1 MKLFTA
7 MMVGAALCGSAMAF
21 NPVNPVLTSIKTVS
35 EQAPA
40 QRRAFGALKSSP
52 LRAANSDEVRELYIS
67 QYNSDWIHYE
77 YSGDWY
83 CTFMGEI
90 DGDKY
95 DFHVDIYADDLVGHF
110 TEADLDGYYTWCRKN
125 DVEFT
130 FAQADINITPSSV
143 EGQYDLDMT
152 VKTTLEETLHV
163 VVSPNPPSMDDIHVE
178 GKILVSSY
186 LYYPDW
192 SVAFQGFDD
201 YYVLLDFEN
210 PEVPGQLEGEY
221 STENFWMEYCS
232 FRNLQTGQ
240 ENTFVELNMTV
251 AGNDLQNNIEMTGS
265 GVLDN
270 GVKVTFHYQ
279 KTPPMD
285 PTQTIA
291 LDASITHLRFMDPT
305 ASRNTTLTALS
316 NDGTREIKVAYD
328 GVKGT
333 FEQFDMMHTL
343 LTYEDSGETFELDH
357 GWVSLDVNKQNVATV
372 EAELV
377 FKDSICYTFTTEYQ
391 LNIMGEKLVEVHN
404 MTITNL
410 FGLIN
415 YMIGSNDEYTRVQ
428 ASTYYELAEGDYT
441 DAMVFVL
448 EAANGTSC
456 SSLTVKEATVTQN
469 ANNQLALYA
478 QFLGDDMVDYTLTMD
493 FYVPEV
499 TGEATFTSST
509 AELRDLTIDYGA
521 FQIMGED
528 ESKNDYFSIVLDDFY
543 VHSSHY
549 SSLSTVNMDYCQI
562 IRNLGK
568 ENQEILPMYTCDLD
582 LNVTDRNFTLTGT
595 CQAGSIHYT
604 VNISGK
610 FEEEAPAQ
618 GDSNDDPDRDLDL
631 VFELEDVTRFD
642 IMPEYGYTVM
652 SMLNDKGEQ
661 FNTLIYMNGDTLS
674 EGVYEINNSY
684 APGSVQAGMVSGTTA
699 YPTIFIQYDE
709 WGNGLLPV
717 WLFVEGTL
725 TVSYVEGEIS
735 LVVDANNT
743 WGRHASV
750 VLNPDHTTAIDN
762 VKNEAKKNGKFWTK
776 DGIVIRYEGKEYNS
790 YGMKK

>member
-1 MKLFTA
+1 
-7 MMVGAALCGSAMAF
+7 MVGAAICGSAMAI
-21 NPVNPVLTSIKTVS
+21 NPVNPVMSSLKAGS
-35 EQAPA
+35 EQAPV

-52 LRAANSDEVRELYIS
+52 LRATSSDEVRELYIS
-67 QYNSDWIHYE
+67 QYNSDWVHYE

-152 VKTTLEETLHV
+152 VKTTLDETLHV

-178 GKILVSSY
+178 GKILSSAY
-186 LYYPDW
+186 FYGPDW
-192 SVAFQGFDD
+192 SVGFEGFDD

-210 PEVPGQLEGEY
+210 PEVPGQLEGVY
-221 STENFWMEYCS
+221 STENFWLEYCN
-232 FRNLQTGQ
+232 FRNMQTGK
-240 ENTFVELNMTV
+240 ENAFVELNMTV
-251 AGNDLQNNIEMTGS
+251 AGNDLQNDIEMTGS

-270 GVKVTFHYQ
+270 GVNVTFHYL
-279 KTPPMD
+279 KTPPME

-291 LDASITHLRFMDPT
+291 LDATITHLRFTDPT
-305 ASRNTTLTALS
+305 ASRNTTLVALS

-333 FEQFDMMHTL
+333 FEQFNLMHTL
-343 LTYEDSGETFELDH
+343 LTYVDSGETFELDH
-357 GWVSLDVNKQNVATV
+357 GMLTLSVNKQNVVTV

-377 FKDSICYTFTTEYQ
+377 FKDSICYTFVADYQ
-391 LNIMGEKLVEVHN
+391 IEVLAEKLVEVHN

-428 ASTYYELAEGDYT
+428 ASTFYELVEGDYT
-441 DAMVFVL
+441 DDMVFVL

-456 SSLTVKEATVTQN
+456 SSLTVKEATLTKT
-469 ANNQLALYA
+469 AGDQLALYA

-493 FYVPEV
+493 FFVPEV
-499 TGEATFTSST
+499 TGEATFAST
-509 AELRDLTIDYGA
+509 TAKLRDLTIDYGA

-543 VHSSHY
+543 VHSAHY

-568 ENQEILPMYTCDLD
+568 ENQEILPMYTCNLD
-582 LNVTDRNFTLTGT
+582 LTVSGRDFTLTGT
-595 CQAGSIHYT
+595 CQAGTILYT

-610 FEEEAPAQ
+610 FEEEVDPVQ
-618 GDSNDDPDRDLDL
+618 GDPNDDPDLDLDL

-642 IMPEYGYTVM
+642 VMPEYGYTVM
-652 SMLNDKGEQ
+652 TMQNANGEQ
-661 FNTLIYMNGDTLS
+661 FSTLIYMEGETLS

-709 WGNGLLPV
+709 WGNGTLPV
-717 WLFVEGTL
+717 WLFVEGTV

-750 VLNPDHTTAIDN
+750 VLNPGSSVAIDS
-762 VKNEAKKNGKFWTK
+762 VKSEAKTNGKFWTNE
-776 DGIVIRYEGKEYNS
+776 GVVIRHEGREYNS
-790 YGMKK
+790 FGLMK